1 MNTSSILRR
10 SFGAGALSAALF
22 ASPHAQAVTLQ
33 VVPFPIYQIADTG
46 QVSFGHTVVAS
57 TSMNRL
63 TASGSY
69 NISCN
74 RSETQPLV
82 GQRTLSDSKVIGGIT
97 LYVTVPESVPATR
110 SLPGFTSVPRG
121 TDMTCTYE
129 WTARAVE
136 GTYSIG
142 GGGIGIVIGGE
153 ERADGNTST
162 FHMIRELVDRNG
174 CIRD

>member
-1 MNTSSILRR
+1 MNTPSILRR
-10 SFGAGALSAALF
+10 SFSACALATTLF
-22 ASPHAQAVTLQ
+22 ASPHAYAVTLQ
-33 VVPFPIYQIADTG
+33 VIPFPINQVADTG
-46 QVSFGHTVVAS
+46 QVTFGHTVVAS

-63 TASGSY
+63 TASGTY
-69 NISCN
+69 RISCN
-74 RSETQPLV
+74 RSETQPLT
-82 GQRTLSDSKVIGGIT
+82 GQRTLSASQVTGGIT
-97 LYVTVPESVPATR
+97 LYVTVPETVPATR
-110 SLPGFTSVPRG
+110 TLPGFTSVPRG
-121 TDMTCTYE
+121 TDLTCTYE

-162 FHMIRELVDRNG
+162 FHMYREIVDRNG